1 MQNDMEEL
9 WFFFNI
15 ICEDA
20 LGPEKEFYSF
30 YRRPILL
37 GRRSNAT
44 RVQLGLAKR
53 QEMLHRRINTMMLQR
68 KKRHTIAHQLLR

>member
-44 RVQLGLAKR
+44 RVQLGLAKKR

-68 KKRHTIAHQLLR
+68 KKTLSHINYR